1 MKKFNFLAISFL
13 ITSVLVISCSK
24 TLTTDI
30 RTNLTGTYTGN
41 QLYTIQWSKVS
52 NTYSDST
59 RTDPSLT
66 MTVANDNATSDGLI
80 ITELGSGGSPNFVY
94 KANAVIAASY
104 GATFNI
110 PQQTIIISGISVT
123 INGYTNY
130 TLGTMKYDG
139 GYLTSNK
146 QITLGYTGT
155 ITVAKGAISVNVP
168 FTAINICTKQ

>member
-13 ITSVLVISCSK
+13 ITSVLLISCSK
-24 TLTTDI
+24 TETTDI

-59 RTDPSLT
+59 RTDPLT
-66 MTVANDNATSDGLI
+66 MTVANDNAASDGLI

-94 KANAVIAASY
+94 KANAVTAASN

-110 PQQTIIISGISVT
+110 QQQTMTISGISVT
-123 INGYTNY
+123 INGYSNY

-139 GYLTSNK
+139 GYMTSNK

-155 ITVAKGAISVNVP
+155 VTVTNGAISVSIP
-168 FTAINICTKQ
+168 FTAINTCTKQ